1 MSAAGYVIHPPGTVT
16 TRGPAAPTLLGP
28 SGPERTAVVQ
38 PACIEDLHLD
48 AVVAAMAPGEFQRAV
63 WLRPLRDPEQIR
75 YRQEVVRDLQ
85 RTDLRAAATSFE
97 AAVAASRN
105 AIAARANAHYRIP
118 ADLDTLEA
126 IRRFTAAVRDFRARL
141 DHLRPRSAG
150 LTGVAEW
157 LADYERSQPF
167 GDLAEGCAASLVE
180 VRGPAVE
187 LGIQSGTVW
196 AAPDGGRQ
204 PWGEQVESFFAR
216 FATPDGDA
224 SPAPARPRRYLN
236 HVEAQAIGLVA
247 ELMPEAFERLH
258 RFATAHA
265 HFLPD
270 ELDHLG
276 EELRFYLGFLK
287 VADGLAAR
295 GVPWCLP
302 QVREPGGGPLD
313 LSGFVDLALALK
325 AGPDDPLVPND
336 LALRPDERLVFV
348 TGPNQGGK
356 TTYVRAAGQ
365 LAHLASLGL
374 PVPARAA
381 SLPVLNPV
389 LTHFP
394 RPDDPANQRGGLAD
408 ELVRLRDLLD
418 AADGS
423 ALLVLNELFSA
434 TTAEDA
440 LQLSGRVLGRFA
452 EAGCRVLWV
461 TFLEEL
467 VTATDGAVSMVGQV
481 ASDDPT
487 RPTFRFRAQPPAGRT
502 HAAALAARHGL
513 SGDDL
518 ARRLR

>member
-1 MSAAGYVIHPPGTVT
+1 MSAAGYVVHQPRTASR
-16 TRGPAAPTLLGP
+16 TRPPTLLGP
-28 SGPERTAVVQ
+28 SGPERTDAVTQ
-38 PACIEDLHLD
+38 ACIEDLHLD
-48 AVVAAMAPGEFQRAV
+48 AVVAAMAPGEFQRGV
-63 WLRPLRDPEQIR
+63 WRRPLRDPEQIG
-75 YRQEVVRDLQ
+75 YRQDVVRDLQ
-85 RTDLRAAATSFE
+85 RTDLRAAAASFE
-97 AAVAASRN
+97 AAVTASGN
-105 AIAARANAHYRIP
+105 AIAARAKAHYQLP

-126 IRRFTAAVRDFRARL
+126 IRRFTVAVRDFRVRL
-141 DHLRPRSAG
+141 DQLEPRSAG

-157 LADYERSQPF
+157 LAGYEGSDRF
-167 GDLAEGCAASLVE
+167 RDLAAGCAASLVE

-187 LGIQSGTVW
+187 LGLQSGTVW
-196 AAPDGGRQ
+196 AAQDSGRQ
-204 PWGEQVESFFAR
+204 PWGEQVESFFSR
-216 FATPDGDA
+216 FATPTGDA
-224 SPAPARPRRYLN
+224 SAVPARPRRYLN

-247 ELMPEAFERLH
+247 ELLPDAFERLH

-265 HFLPD
+265 HFLPA
-270 ELDHLG
+270 ELDRLG

-302 QVREPGGGPLD
+302 RVREPGGGPVD
-313 LSGFVDLALALK
+313 LAGFVDLALALK
-325 AGPDDPLVPND
+325 AGADDDPPVPNS
-336 LALRPDERLVFV
+336 LVLRPDERLVFV

-356 TTYVRAAGQ
+356 TTFVRAVGQ
-365 LAHLASLGL
+365 LAHLTSLGL
-374 PVPARAA
+374 PVPARSA
-381 SLPVLNPV
+381 SLPVVNPV

-408 ELVRLRDLLD
+408 ELVRLRDVLA

-440 LQLSGRVLGRFA
+440 LQLSERVLGRFE

-487 RPTFRFRAQPPAGRT
+487 RPTFRFRPQPPAGRT